1 MPNDII
7 LQPSY
12 HRFAD
17 EGLMVGGKNSLGSQ
31 LKQVTSMK
39 LLLLHSSTRPQ
50 GLLVYLLVN
59 SILKIMVHLQVLYSE
74 LEDQQ
79 VAPPT

>member
-1 MPNDII
+1 MWVERT
-7 LQPSY
+7 LL
-12 HRFAD
+12 
-17 EGLMVGGKNSLGSQ
+17 GLTLHIVCIEFNIERKHLYV
-31 LKQVTSMK
+31 KQVTSIK
-39 LLLLHSSTRPQ
+39 LLLLHSCTRPQ

>member
-31 LKQVTSMK
+31 VKQVTSIK
-39 LLLLHSSTRPQ
+39 LILLHISARLQ
-50 GLLVYLLVN
+50 DLLVYLLVN
-59 SILKIMVHLQVLYSE
+59 SILMIVVHLQ
-74 LEDQQ
+74 Q
-79 VAPPT
+79 VN

>member
-1 MPNDII
+1 
-7 LQPSY
+7 
-12 HRFAD
+12 
-17 EGLMVGGKNSLGSQ
+17 MVGGKNSLGSQ